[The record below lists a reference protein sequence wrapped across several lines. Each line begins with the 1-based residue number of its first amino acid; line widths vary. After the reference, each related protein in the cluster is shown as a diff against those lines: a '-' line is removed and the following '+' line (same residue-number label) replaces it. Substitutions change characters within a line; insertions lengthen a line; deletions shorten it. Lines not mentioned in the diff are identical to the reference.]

1 MYGVEFC
8 CIFPPRSRS
17 FSQSTW
23 LLATGIDGRRFP
35 NYWLVWFPCLFAQ
48 HNAFHYISGGSLI
61 YLLAFAFMLST
72 SVLNFLLTRHAWWLE
87 ACSSSNE
94 KEVVLF
100 HVIPVLFVSSPFP
113 FFFFFLLSQMCVVF
127 CCFFITFQRTL
138 ISYVPG
144 RLSDQDFI
152 LFVLFCFSF
161 PFFLA
166 FIAFKFVFCFIALTM
181 ILQYL

>member
-1 MYGVEFC
+1 MVSLSFCTAQCVSLHIGWFSDLFTRFCVHALDVCSEFLINSTRLMIGGLF
-8 CIFPPRSRS
+8 IFKRKGGCLISRYS
-17 FSQSTW
+17 CS
-23 LLATGIDGRRFP
+23 
-35 NYWLVWFPCLFAQ
+35 VC
-48 HNAFHYISGGSLI
+48 SL
-61 YLLAFAFMLST
+61 
-72 SVLNFLLTRHAWWLE
+72 
-87 ACSSSNE
+87 
-94 KEVVLF
+94 
-100 HVIPVLFVSSPFP
+100 PP